1 MLLCRAVSDI
11 FEEELFTTAFAAV
24 SMIGTLSNAV
34 TWVLYILTEIEGN
47 SARFCHTLA
56 VFEGCFDRGSGRSFP
71 SR

>member
-34 TWVLYILTEIEGN
+34 TWGIGPLFSIEVKSCIVAVMAATAM
-47 SARFCHTLA
+47 SAMTNVARM
-56 VFEGCFDRGSGRSFP
+56 GRE
-71 SR
+71 RR

>member
-34 TWVLYILTEIEGN
+34 TWVLN
-47 SARFCHTLA
+47 LA
-56 VFEGCFDRGSGRSFP
+56 
-71 SR
+71 